1 MSKDF
6 ESPKS
11 IIDQI
16 YDKMFSLLKV
26 DDNFDENTVQKLKDL
41 VIKGDFQNDKIV
53 YKTLR
58 EAGERS

>member
-26 DDNFDENTVQKLKDL
+26 DDNFDENTIQKLKDL

-58 EAGERS
+58 EAGEGS

>member
-58 EAGERS
+58 EAGEGS

>member
-26 DDNFDENTVQKLKDL
+26 DDNFDENIVQKLKDL

-58 EAGERS
+58 EAGEGS

>member
-53 YKTLR
+53 YKALR
-58 EAGERS
+58 EAGEGS